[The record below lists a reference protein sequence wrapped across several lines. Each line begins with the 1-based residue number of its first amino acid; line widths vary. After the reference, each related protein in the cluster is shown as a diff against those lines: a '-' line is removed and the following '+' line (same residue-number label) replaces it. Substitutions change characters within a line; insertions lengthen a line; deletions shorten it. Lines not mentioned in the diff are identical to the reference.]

1 MTDEPQAKTEAEV
14 AYETVRG
21 AVAGDDAPME
31 NEHKI
36 AAAALV
42 GATYPIVLIIMLI
55 AGLVVA
61 YFTAWRTSDAR
72 KNSTNASVPEA
83 IK

>member
-1 MTDEPQAKTEAEV
+1 MTDKPQAKTETEV

-31 NEHKI
+31 NEHKV
-36 AAAALV
+36 ATAALV
-42 GATYPIVLIIMLI
+42 GATYPIVLIMMLLI
-55 AGLVVA
+55 GLVVA

>member
-1 MTDEPQAKTEAEV
+1 MIDDPRAKSETDV

-21 AVAGDDAPME
+21 AVAGDDVPME
-31 NEHKI
+31 SEHKV
-36 AAAALV
+36 ATAALV
-42 GATYPIVLIIMLI
+42 GATYPIILMMMLI
-55 AGLVVA
+55 VGLVVA